1 MSDARSRA
9 ISQNSTFDTVYMVPL
24 RDVIDLKSRG
34 CRKLKRGNTD
44 VPMYICLYEVRWCCI
59 AAAAAVLL
67 YRCCK
72 YCAGVFEIQR
82 KCGLESSSALCSGW
96 YGHIRTL
103 AYTRK
108 HRSYLSQKKELEVWL
123 LLYHV
128 WPPQRQNLSLWC
140 YTSTQH
146 RTA

>member
-1 MSDARSRA
+1 M
-9 ISQNSTFDTVYMVPL
+9 
-24 RDVIDLKSRG
+24 KSRG

-108 HRSYLSQKKELEVWL
+108 HRSYLSQKKA
-123 LLYHV
+123 LLYHGCHTV
-128 WPPQRQNLSLWC
+128 KSLRCVTGITHNSKQMWRKI
-140 YTSTQH
+140 Q
-146 RTA
+146 RTAEIAPLVEADCVPGSYCCRILG